1 MKTIVFN
8 KKGMTLA
15 ETIIGVAV
23 LSISLVII
31 VSTQLSI
38 KNEMNKLDT
47 KIQGKIE
54 VLGGEKLILFDI
66 QAASLSFNNIN
77 IADNNSK
84 NFFDYLPEKSAG
96 LVSNNPDRI
105 LTLAVGRK
113 TEIIFLLQD
122 TKKGSVLIYDPVAAY
137 NIGAASDNFNVAA
150 TLTFSSLNKGNFV
163 SNQRAQFWNNGQIL
177 FLDTMARIRT
187 PAAAVDMNIPP
198 RSSIFIG
205 KVNGSAL
212 ETIAE
217 ANPFINSTHPE
228 KTDFVISS
236 ADTFLRT
243 VSSFGGGISTVR
255 MQAARL
261 IKYHIITTAADTKF
275 FKSTYDGT
283 TGRWINPILISDKI
297 QQVIFQRDSIG
308 SKIINFRISKVN

>member
-198 RSSIFIG
+198 RSALGRPVLLIPESGRDADFAPPMEQRG
-205 KVNGSAL
+205 GSRSQQPRKPTR
-212 ETIAE
+212 EEYE
-217 ANPFINSTHPE
+217 AQ
-228 KTDFVISS
+228 V
-236 ADTFLRT
+236 
-243 VSSFGGGISTVR
+243 
-255 MQAARL
+255 AARRA
-261 IKYHIITTAADTKF
+261 IRRGYGAPE
-275 FKSTYDGT
+275 GT
-283 TGRWINPILISDKI
+283 
-297 QQVIFQRDSIG
+297 
-308 SKIINFRISKVN
+308 